1 MAANQDISISWNA
14 EELVSEL
21 NNLNRAFTSNE
32 YGGLLMLMQTAATK
46 METWAK
52 QNAPWTDRT
61 GQARQRL
68 TGQAYWKNKNIV
80 VAAIA
85 HQVDYGIWLELAH
98 QRRYAI
104 LERALEEHRGEI
116 EEAVKTLLKRYAN
129 T

>member
-1 MAANQDISISWNA
+1 MADDFKVAWNA
-14 EELVSEL
+14 TELVSAL
-21 NNLNRAFTSNE
+21 NNLDRAFTSKE

-68 TGQAYWKNKNIV
+68 TGQAYWENPNIV

-98 QRRYAI
+98 QRKYAI
-104 LERALEEHRGEI
+104 LEKALEEHRGEI
-116 EEAVKTLLKRYAN
+116 EEAVKELLKRYAKI
-129 T
+129 

>member
-1 MAANQDISISWNA
+1 MANSDIKVSWDA
-14 EELVSEL
+14 SMLVDSL
-21 NNLNRAFTSNE
+21 NKLDRAFTSKE

-46 METWAK
+46 MEAWAK

-68 TGQAYWKNKNIV
+68 TGQAYWEDSNIV

-98 QRRYAI
+98 QRKYAI

-116 EEAVKTLLKRYAN
+116 EDAVKTLLKRYAKI
-129 T
+129 

>member
-1 MAANQDISISWNA
+1 MASDLKVEWNA
-14 EELVSEL
+14 TELVDAL
-21 NNLNRAFTSNE
+21 KNLDRSLTSKE

-46 METWAK
+46 MEAWAK

-68 TGQAYWKNKNIV
+68 TGQAYWENPHIV

-98 QRRYAI
+98 QRKYAI
-104 LERALEEHRGEI
+104 LEKALEQHNGEI
-116 EEAVKTLLKRYAN
+116 EEAVKTLLTRYAKI
-129 T
+129 

>member
-1 MAANQDISISWNA
+1 MASDMTIHWDAD
-14 EELVSEL
+14 ELVSAL
-21 NNLNRAFTSNE
+21 NNLGRAFTSKE
-32 YGGLLMLMQTAATK
+32 YGGLLMLMQTAASK
-46 METWAK
+46 MESWAK

-68 TGQAYWKNKNIV
+68 TGQAYWENANIV

-98 QRRYAI
+98 QRKYAI
-104 LERALEEHRGEI
+104 LEKTIEEHRGEI
-116 EEAVKTLLKRYAN
+116 EDAVTTLLKRYAK